1 MTLLF
6 PKADRYY
13 FRNSGND
20 NLMNKFVLKL
30 NSEEI
35 EGNTQN
41 LIVETTNTR
50 IENARKRE
58 KKVLKQDYPSIG
70 LMPYESLAS
79 EISVTVGVDIE
90 NKHEVT
96 LRFNSG
102 DYIHAFILG
111 QSGSGK
117 SVLLNNIITTAILKY
132 SPQDLM
138 LYLLDFKGV
147 EFNIYKGIKHA
158 KAVLVD
164 NSDPQLTLE
173 VLRELKDENRR
184 REKLFRD
191 NNVKNIDGYNC
202 KFPDNHLPQILF
214 VADECQVLFQIPENA
229 TRRIIQNEISS
240 ILSTIA
246 SQGRSQGI
254 HMLLATQQLDG
265 TDISGAVLKNIT
277 ECFLLMSAPSD
288 SNLLVPES
296 SEITSKQPTG
306 IACYFHKKQLQNR
319 VQTYYAN
326 DEELYSAIRRSQEK
340 ASSFTSNGSSYFS
353 GSDTISITK
362 EHFEDYVNLDYPV
375 ALVGKSI
382 KICGDTTAITL
393 RNDYYDNILIWGN
406 NKPHTVSVLI
416 NALASL
422 LYSHKKVE
430 TPCEFFVIDC
440 YQEEGFQY
448 KKLLRQWD
456 NKGLCHMV
464 ERTKSG
470 QTLSTIVEDIS
481 NGCARPVVLV
491 VIGCE
496 RFVELK
502 RNLPLEKD
510 ECGVIKPLIT
520 DYQRP
525 TSFQSALT
533 YILEEGSIQGV
544 HVLLQVDKPGNI
556 LFEGD
561 YGINATDKFR
571 HKIILKS
578 ENKYLQPVRFSQDID
593 VESLSDDE
601 ERLRAYYYPEN
612 GYPQL
617 FTPFILEESIE
628 KLIG

>member
-1 MTLLF
+1 M
-6 PKADRYY
+6 
-13 FRNSGND
+13 
-20 NLMNKFVLKL
+20 
-30 NSEEI
+30 
-35 EGNTQN
+35 
-41 LIVETTNTR
+41 
-50 IENARKRE
+50 
-58 KKVLKQDYPSIG
+58 
-70 LMPYESLAS
+70 
-79 EISVTVGVDIE
+79 
-90 NKHEVT
+90 
-96 LRFNSG
+96 
-102 DYIHAFILG
+102 
-111 QSGSGK
+111 
-117 SVLLNNIITTAILKY
+117 
-132 SPQDLM
+132 
-138 LYLLDFKGV
+138 
-147 EFNIYKGIKHA
+147 
-158 KAVLVD
+158 
-164 NSDPQLTLE
+164 
-173 VLRELKDENRR
+173 
-184 REKLFRD
+184 
-191 NNVKNIDGYNC
+191 
-202 KFPDNHLPQILF
+202 
-214 VADECQVLFQIPENA
+214 LFQIPENA